1 MRRLL
6 LLFPIFAVGLFADPQ
21 GPQPAP
27 FSVVQKLQAISKKY
41 GAAKRYEFSGEM
53 VIDGLEPNASAAT
66 PIGEAKIEVAFG
78 EEGRYLFKIHP
89 KRGAEY
95 VIVCDGQKTW
105 TFVPSKKQYMVE
117 ESASDDADT
126 SVEAANSGDDN
137 GGGDNIVEQYAR
149 AVVSTLKNLYP
160 SARTAGFYGYDSLKI
175 NGEKGKWPVIRVE
188 SKNAL
193 AGNGVST
200 EIVFDPDTLAIGRM
214 MIADVQT
221 NEGQRVTVRS
231 WLQLDHFTVG
241 DVPDDRFT
249 FEPPKNAKLVEEL
262 QIPGQTGVALVGHMA
277 PDFELK
283 TLDGEKVKLS
293 DLRGK
298 PVMLNFWATWCPPCR
313 HELPTVA
320 KLNSE
325 FASKGL
331 MVFGVNDEGKMTAKR
346 YLYKEQLELPTLDD
360 SDERAH
366 RLYGIRAIPMVFII
380 DKDGKIAHY
389 FRGGREEPELR
400 AALKSVG
407 L

>member
-1 MRRLL
+1 
-6 LLFPIFAVGLFADPQ
+6 
-21 GPQPAP
+21 
-27 FSVVQKLQAISKKY
+27 
-41 GAAKRYEFSGEM
+41 
-53 VIDGLEPNASAAT
+53 
-66 PIGEAKIEVAFG
+66 
-78 EEGRYLFKIHP
+78 
-89 KRGAEY
+89 
-95 VIVCDGQKTW
+95 
-105 TFVPSKKQYMVE
+105 
-117 ESASDDADT
+117 
-126 SVEAANSGDDN
+126 
-137 GGGDNIVEQYAR
+137 
-149 AVVSTLKNLYP
+149 
-160 SARTAGFYGYDSLKI
+160 
-175 NGEKGKWPVIRVE
+175 
-188 SKNAL
+188 
-193 AGNGVST
+193 
-200 EIVFDPDTLAIGRM
+200 
-214 MIADVQT
+214 
-221 NEGQRVTVRS
+221 
-231 WLQLDHFTVG
+231 VG

>member
-1 MRRLL
+1 VRRLL
-6 LLFPIFAVGLFADPQ
+6 SLLCVFAAGVLAEPQ
-21 GPQPAP
+21 APQPAP

-41 GAAKRYEFSGEM
+41 GAAKRYEFTGDM
-53 VIDGLEPNASAAT
+53 VIDGLEPNARVAT
-66 PIGEAKIEVAFG
+66 PIGEAKVEVAFG
-78 EEGRYLFKIHP
+78 EDGRYLFKIHP
-89 KRGAEY
+89 KRAAEY
-95 VIVCDGQKTW
+95 VTVCDGQKTW

-117 ESASDDADT
+117 ESASDDADA
-126 SVEAANSGDDN
+126 SVEQPDSADDN
-137 GGGDNIVEQYAR
+137 MVEQYAR
-149 AVVSTLKNLYP
+149 AVVSTLKNLYS

-193 AGNGVST
+193 AGNGVSA
-200 EIVFDPDTLAIGRM
+200 ELVFDPDTLAIGRM
-214 MIADVQT
+214 VIANVQT
-221 NEGQRVTVRS
+221 NGGQRVTVRS
-231 WLQLDHFTVG
+231 WLQFDHFTVG

-249 FEPPKNAKLVEEL
+249 FDAPKNAKLVEEL

-325 FASKGL
+325 YASKGL
-331 MVFGVNDEGKMTAKR
+331 MVFGVNDEGKTKAKG
-346 YLYKEQLELPTLDD
+346 YLYKAQLQLPTLDD
-360 SDERAH
+360 SDGRAH
-366 RLYGIRAIPMVFII
+366 KLYGIRAIPMVFII

-407 L
+407 M